1 MPPIVLVHGSWH
13 WAGCFTKLQNELH
26 ARGHK
31 SLAVDNASHGE
42 STISWSSIATM
53 EDYARP
59 VMDLLQTQDEAV
71 ILVGHSMGGATL
83 SYLAEIMPERI
94 AALVYLSGFM
104 TGDGV
109 SAMDQI
115 GKYHAHEACAPLFEA
130 TAILPDSTGIKLHLD
145 RQQSIRDAF
154 YGDCTEE
161 DIAFASHHVCEIN
174 TIIPNLYTP
183 RANHELER
191 HYITCSQDR
200 AIPLASQQDMIARF
214 PNTVTHRLE
223 TSHSPYFSA
232 ASPLADILA
241 AITSRP
247 REYAS

>member
-13 WAGCFTKLQNELH
+13 WAGCFTRVQEQLRL
-26 ARGHK
+26 RGQT
-31 SLAVDNASHGE
+31 SLAVDNASHGQ
-42 STISWSSIATM
+42 SPVSWSDIATM

-59 VMDLLQTQDEAV
+59 VAELVEAQSEAV
-71 ILVGHSMGGATL
+71 ILVGHSMGGVTL

-104 TGDGV
+104 TGDGL

-130 TAILPDSTGIKLHLD
+130 TTLLPDSRGIKLHVE
-145 RQQSIRDAF
+145 RQQSIREAF
-154 YGDCTEE
+154 YADCTDE
-161 DIAFASHHVCEIN
+161 DIAFATRHVCEIN
-174 TIIPNLYTP
+174 TIVPNLYTP
-183 RANHELER
+183 RITHELER

-200 AIPLASQQDMIARF
+200 AIPLASQEDMITRF
-214 PNTVTHRLE
+214 PNTVTHRLD

-232 ASPLADILA
+232 AAPLAEILS
-241 AITSRP
+241 AIALRP
-247 REYAS
+247 RG